1 MRATRRCRVHPAS
14 LGRAAVKP
22 SQFVLCRPALKQ
34 DPAVDEWRGVR
45 DACSLIAA
53 RCNLACSLLWPTCT
67 LTHICAHKS
76 MQTHSRARTHG
87 TCSNGVHRLFWTFNH
102 FTTWLDFFFF
112 LSLCPITGP
121 NATEKNFSVC
131 LLVREEV
138 LDLLRG
144 RALMENVQK
153 SSLVKQTKLEWFKIW
168 GFGFL
173 WAS

>member
-1 MRATRRCRVHPAS
+1 MCATCQCRVQPAS
-14 LGRAAVKP
+14 LGRSAVKP
-22 SQFVLCRPALKQ
+22 SQFVLCGPALKQ

-53 RCNLACSLLWPTCT
+53 RCNLACSLLWPTNT
-67 LTHICAHKS
+67 LTHIRAQKS

-87 TCSNGVHRLFWTFNH
+87 TCSNDVHKLFWTFNQV
-102 FTTWLDFFFF
+102 TTRFFF
-112 LSLCPITGP
+112 LSLRPVTAP

-131 LLVREEV
+131 LLVQEEV
-138 LDLLRG
+138 LDLLQG
-144 RALMENVQK
+144 RPLKENVQK
-153 SSLVKQTKLEWFKIW
+153 SSLLKQTKLEWFKIW